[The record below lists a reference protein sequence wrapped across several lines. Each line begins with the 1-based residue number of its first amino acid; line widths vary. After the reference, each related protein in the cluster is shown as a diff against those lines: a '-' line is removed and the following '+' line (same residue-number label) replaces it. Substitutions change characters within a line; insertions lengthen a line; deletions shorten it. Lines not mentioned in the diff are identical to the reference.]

1 MATVQTTT
9 ELQRFTHL
17 LQIVNAV
24 QARFPDTCQQRIQL
38 NDIAKLCKTIVAS
51 RPCRDCHTVRDE
63 ILTLACLWN
72 LGNDGL
78 DEQSD
83 ELLAH
88 LAGLVTNM
96 NSRGSG

>member
-9 ELQRFTHL
+9 ELRRLTHL
-17 LQIVNAV
+17 MQIVNAI

-51 RPCRDCHTVRDE
+51 RPGRDCHTVRDE

-72 LGNDGL
+72 LANDGL

-83 ELLAH
+83 ELLAY
-88 LAGLVTNM
+88 LAGLVTNI
-96 NSRGSG
+96 NGRGSS